1 MASARPEPDIKPQAR
16 RSDAYTGMLLLS
28 LLVLIAG
35 CVLIY
40 LDFSKYP
47 TTKPQKPPTV
57 SAISNP
63 EGGAPAGGQPGA
75 PKGPPAK
82 GAK

>member
-1 MASARPEPDIKPQAR
+1 MATRAPDEFKPKA

-28 LLVLIAG
+28 LIVLIAG

-40 LDFSKYP
+40 LDFSQYP
-47 TTKPQKPPTV
+47 TSKPKSVPSKA

-63 EGGAPAGGQPGA
+63 LGPGGGGAPKGGQPGKAA
-75 PKGPPAK
+75 PK
-82 GAK
+82 

>member
-1 MASARPEPDIKPQAR
+1 MASRAADEFKPKA

-28 LLVLIAG
+28 LIVLIAG

-40 LDFSKYP
+40 LDFSQYP
-47 TTKPQKPPTV
+47 TSKPQKPPTV
-57 SAISNP
+57 QSISNP
-63 EGGAPAGGQPGA
+63 LQGGGAPAG
-75 PKGPPAK
+75 K